1 MKKRNVCVRVCVCVC
16 VYSNSRNDVPRV
28 SQRYGTIAAHI
39 RRRAFVLV
47 VFVAFCVHMHSF
59 AGLI

>member
-1 MKKRNVCVRVCVCVC
+1 MKKRNACVC